1 MRKRLSDHFDIP
13 YDRICMHE
21 FVASASPQAKNGVRA
36 LDIAKALLDKGHHAP
51 TVYFPLIVP
60 EALMVEP
67 TETENK
73 ETLDGFI
80 DDLIAIAE
88 QAKTDPEAIKAA
100 PVTLPVTRLDET
112 HAARA
117 MELTDDL

>member
-1 MRKRLSDHFDIP
+1 
-13 YDRICMHE
+13 MHE
-21 FVASASPQAKNGVRA
+21 FVASGTRQAKNGVRA
-36 LDIAKALLDKGHHAP
+36 LDIGKALLDKGHHAP

-60 EALMVEP
+60 EAIMIEP

-73 ETLDGFI
+73 ETLDQFI
-80 DDLIAIAE
+80 DDLIEIAE
-88 QAKTDPEAIKAA
+88 TTESNPEIIQAA

-112 HAARA
+112 KAARA